1 MVQLEADSL
10 TALIEALDHGRDG
23 HPRWVVA
30 AVRRSVFTDT
40 AESIANAASARGY
53 IALPLD
59 DYVRERILNA
69 RQFDERTLL
78 LLDTR
83 GDPARA
89 HSVLLQAAAQSAR
102 PHLLLTLRTT
112 FPAANI
118 RVVREARAAYAAQ
131 TVTRQTLQVAELVAR
146 ASRAGEFIG
155 AGRHAAA
162 ERLLR
167 DVAAALERRGAAE
180 AAARITT
187 HLA

>member
-1 MVQLEADSL
+1 MVQLEDDNL
-10 TALIEALDHGRDG
+10 TALVEALDHGREG

-53 IALPLD
+53 VAVPLG
-59 DYVRERILNA
+59 DYMRERVLNP

-89 HSVLLQAAAQSAR
+89 HSMLLQAASRSAR

-112 FPAANI
+112 HTAGNI

-131 TVTRQTLQVAELVAR
+131 TVTRQTPQVAELLAR
-146 ASRAGEFIG
+146 ASRAGEFI
-155 AGRHAAA
+155 
-162 ERLLR
+162 
-167 DVAAALERRGAAE
+167 
-180 AAARITT
+180 
-187 HLA
+187 